1 MIDNGWIK
9 VYRKLMQKGYYKRSQ
24 YIHLWV
30 HILLCAS
37 HAETEF
43 LWNGKMEKLM
53 PGQFVTGRNS
63 LSSDTGIP
71 PSTVEDILKL
81 FEREQQIRQLK
92 NNRFRLLTVLNWNE
106 MQGVRQ
112 QIRQLADSQPTASR
126 HLADTFKNI
135 KNEKNERNKN
145 SIPPTLDEV
154 REYIKSKNYSV
165 DSQKW
170 YDHYESRGW
179 MAGKTKMKDWQAG
192 IRTWTHGNSFE
203 KKPSA
208 NNIGANTTPITE
220 PTTEERIQHWQGKL
234 DQAIACST
242 DRTLDE
248 KLRKQYL
255 LSIPIYEREIAAL
268 HGEGE

>member
-1 MIDNGWIK
+1 MHDNGWIK
-9 VYRKLMQKGYYKRSQ
+9 VYRKLMRKGYYKRSQ

-53 PGQFVTGRNS
+53 PGQFITGRNS

-81 FEREQQIRQLK
+81 FETEQQIRQLK
-92 NNRFRLLTVLNWNE
+92 NNRFRLLTVLNWE
-106 MQGVRQ
+106 DLQGLQ
-112 QIRQLADSQPTASR
+112 QPIRQLADNKPTTSR

-135 KNEKNERNKN
+135 KNEKNVRNKN

-192 IRTWTHGNSFE
+192 IRTWTHDNGF
-203 KKPSA
+203 KKTNKHQQWA
-208 NNIGANTTPITE
+208 DIGAHRLEPEPVGDETE
-220 PTTEERIQHWQGKL
+220 INRLKIRIAEFDGKDLDAPMQKKL
-234 DQAIACST
+234 DGWKKELAV
-242 DRTLDE
+242 L
-248 KLRKQYL
+248 K
-255 LSIPIYEREIAAL
+255 
-268 HGEGE
+268 EG